1 MNRWQGPNTYRTPLR
16 GARERFVSARD
27 REGERAPPATPA
39 VNSCFTTS
47 AGRSAPPRHSPGNHS
62 KKDAKSFL
70 ARMATDIRHHRGISG
85 FPRPRPLP
93 LSGEKLTSIPF
104 PRMRRRD
111 ASSAHKPSGENQDV
125 DAPSL
130 PLETWVREEEAPS
143 DRRPATA
150 AAQSRPI
157 LYILFTACVGGGAQE
172 KWDPLS
178 VQDAACLSLT
188 HSLCRGSANRPPITR
203 QARRGRRRR
212 GKSGQQPVSAR

>member
-1 MNRWQGPNTYRTPLR
+1 MNRTQGPNTYRTPLR

-93 LSGEKLTSIPF
+93 LSGEKFTSIPF

-125 DAPSL
+125 DAPRPL
-130 PLETWVREEEAPS
+130 PPVRNLGQGRGGP
-143 DRRPATA
+143 DRRPA
-150 AAQSRPI
+150 
-157 LYILFTACVGGGAQE
+157 G
-172 KWDPLS
+172 D
-178 VQDAACLSLT
+178 
-188 HSLCRGSANRPPITR
+188 
-203 QARRGRRRR
+203 RRGRTKQAYSVYPLHCLRWRRSA
-212 GKSGQQPVSAR
+212 GKVGSAIRSGRRLPLSLPPSLSLSLSLSAGEVRTAHQ

>member
-1 MNRWQGPNTYRTPLR
+1 MNRTQGPNTYRTPLR

-62 KKDAKSFL
+62 KKDAKSLL

-93 LSGEKLTSIPF
+93 LSGEKFTSIPF

-125 DAPSL
+125 DAPRPL
-130 PLETWVREEEAPS
+130 PPVRNLGQGRGGP

-150 AAQSRPI
+150 AAAQRRPI

-178 VQDAACLSLT
+178 VQGAMTRLGKYNLALPWKCQ
-188 HSLCRGSANRPPITR
+188 GSISME
-203 QARRGRRRR
+203 GLE
-212 GKSGQQPVSAR
+212 G